1 MGWTELFVGLMI
13 GATNIF
19 DTPKR
24 TTAFGVNKR
33 EQAVSSAKTCMK
45 YSSPL
50 KTYCEYME
58 IDPTCSK
65 KAHEIEKDI
74 LNYYITKSGHV
85 YEKDYEKYLEEDIKS
100 VMKII
105 VYECQRKGEDPKFDM
120 DRLPERLRAGDT
132 ALLLWAACFTR
143 KVVAPSMMEYLG
155 IEPFE
160 NGYYVKN
167 NIVKENPNVSSIW
180 VIVILLGLAAL
191 EYFNVTLIEFIADF
205 NMPFLLII
213 TLYIIAIISSI
224 VTPIAVLVI
233 NPPDRY
239 DRIKHIKYKRKQK
252 KIRKIEEEKK
262 ALERENIRKEE
273 IEKEQNGENKDIS
286 PLTDEFNYAI
296 EYDKHKTEWN
306 DDIK

>member
-24 TTAFGVNKR
+24 TTTFGVNKR
-33 EQAVSSAKTCMK
+33 EQTASSAKTCMN

-65 KAHEIEKDI
+65 KAYEIEKDI

-105 VYECQRKGEDPKFDM
+105 VYECQRRGEEPKFDT
-120 DRLPERLRAGDT
+120 DKLPERLRAGDT

-143 KVVAPSMMEYLG
+143 KVVAPSMMKYLS

-160 NGYYVKN
+160 NGYYVKY
-167 NIVKENPNVSSIW
+167 NIVKEDSYVSTIW
-180 VIVILLGLAAL
+180 TFVILLGLAAL
-191 EYFNVTLIEFIADF
+191 EYLNCALIELITDSTI
-205 NMPFLLII
+205 PSLLII
-213 TLYIIAIISSI
+213 TLGVMIVISSI
-224 VTPIAVLVI
+224 TTPIAVLII

-239 DRIKHIKYKRKQK
+239 DRIKHIKYKRNQK
-252 KIRKIEEEKK
+252 KFLKIEEEKK
-262 ALERENIRKEE
+262 ALERESIRKEE
-273 IEKEQNGENKDIS
+273 MEKEQNGENKDIS

-296 EYDKHKTEWN
+296 ECDKHKDEWN